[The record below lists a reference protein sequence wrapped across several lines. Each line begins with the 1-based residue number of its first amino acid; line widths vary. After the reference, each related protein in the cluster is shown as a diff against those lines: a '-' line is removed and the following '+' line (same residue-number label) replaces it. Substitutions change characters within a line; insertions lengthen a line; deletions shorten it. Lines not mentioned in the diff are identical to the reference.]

1 MRHRLEIDLGAV
13 RANAARLRDTA
24 GGAALY
30 AVVKADGYGHGA
42 VACGQAALDGGA
54 ERLCVATIE
63 EAEELRA
70 ALGPEVPIVV
80 LAPLV
85 AGQEDRAAGFEVVVS
100 SAEALER
107 LHAAGVPAAV
117 HVKADTGMGR
127 WGMTGAEA
135 LDAGRALASDA
146 LAPLRLAGLCSH
158 LATADD
164 PDQSFLNTQVQRF
177 AELAAVFPRCPRHLA
192 NSAATLWAPQAHWDA
207 VRCGIALYGVSP
219 SDGDPAQDGLEPA
232 MRWTAAVAA
241 VRTLS
246 PGESAGYG
254 RRLVADE
261 PTTVALVPVGYADG
275 YPRALSGRGDVL
287 IGGRRRRVA
296 ATVSMDQLTA
306 VVDPGVRPGDEV
318 VLIGRQGEARI
329 GPEELGRLA
338 GTIGY
343 EICCRAGRRGARV
356 SVPGSSRPA
365 APAARTGPTRS

>member
-1 MRHRLEIDLGAV
+1 MRHTLEIDLGAV
-13 RANAARLRDTA
+13 RANAKRLREAA

-42 VACGQAALDGGA
+42 VDCGRAALDGGA

-63 EAEELRA
+63 EAEDLRA
-70 ALGPEVPIVV
+70 ALGPEVPVVV

-85 AGQEDRAAGFEVVVS
+85 PGEERRADGFEIVVS
-100 SAEALER
+100 SPEGLAR
-107 LHAAGVPAAV
+107 LGAAGVAAAI

-127 WGMTGAEA
+127 WGMSSDDA
-135 LDAGRALASDA
+135 LAAGRTLAAGA

-164 PDQSFLNTQVQRF
+164 PDQAFLDDQVRRF
-177 AELAAVFPRCPRHLA
+177 TELEAVFPPCPRHLA
-192 NSAATLWAPQAHWDA
+192 NSAATLWAPQARWDA

-219 SDGDPAQDGLEPA
+219 SDGDPAADGLEPV
-232 MRWTAAVAA
+232 MRWTARVGA
-241 VRTLS
+241 VRALAS
-246 PGESAGYG
+246 GQSSGYG
-254 RRLVADE
+254 RRLVADA

-275 YPRALSGRGDVL
+275 YPRALSGRADVL

-296 ATVSMDQLTA
+296 ATLSMDQLAA
-306 VVDPGVRPGDEV
+306 VVDPDVAVGDEV
-318 VLIGRQGEARI
+318 VLLGRQGDARI

-343 EICCRAGRRGARV
+343 EICCRAGRRGERVAR
-356 SVPGSSRPA
+356 G
-365 APAARTGPTRS
+365 API